1 MHVGMN
7 ENKQSRPFWLSTEW
21 LFRFKYN
28 TCWIYCTS
36 TVVFTLAFLAPFI
49 FSAHNLF
56 LFILKTSPYPPFH
69 LCFEV
74 STLHSYPYLFCLL
87 CFLLIHSSIFPSSPT
102 TLSARPVCVCLHGSK
117 SSVSISCA
125 WRRKGERKCPD
136 ECVYDRKYLS
146 AWEWRGH

>member
-49 FSAHNLF
+49 FSAHNIF

-102 TLSARPVCVCLHGSK
+102 TLSARPVCVCVCMGQKAVSASAVREDEREK
-117 SSVSISCA
+117 ENAQMSVCMT
-125 WRRKGERKCPD
+125 GNT
-136 ECVYDRKYLS
+136 
-146 AWEWRGH
+146 